1 MNDYTSENNKQLITK
16 LRTLQNEL
24 PEFCKLFFRAK
35 ADTTQIKTRIA
46 YAYDLR
52 IFFYFLYTEID
63 TFKLRKS
70 KNDFTI
76 EDLDLISA
84 TDLNIYSEFLN
95 LYSIPDLNNP
105 DIVKTFTNDENG
117 KKRKLS
123 TVRSFYKFFYQKEM
137 IKSNP
142 ALLIEM
148 PKIHEKPIVRMD
160 VNEVAD
166 LLDKI
171 ENGEKLTA
179 KQASYHKKTALRDL
193 AMISLFLGTGIRI
206 SECVGLDINDFNF
219 KDNSFIVT
227 RKGGNR
233 TILYYSDEVKEA
245 ILNYLENDRKNVEV
259 ARSEDA
265 NALFLSMQKKR
276 ITPRAVENILDKYI
290 KIAVPLKKIT
300 PHKLRSTFGTNLY
313 KETNDIYLVADVLGH
328 KDVNTTRRH
337 YAAIEQDR
345 RRLAAKVT
353 KLRED

>member
-1 MNDYTSENNKQLITK
+1 MNDYTSENNKQLIKK

-70 KNDFTI
+70 KNDFTV

-84 TDLNIYSEFLN
+84 TELNIYSEFLN

-105 DIVKTFTNDENG
+105 DIIKTFTNDENG

-137 IKSNP
+137 IKNNP

-206 SECVGLDINDFNF
+206 SECVGLNINDFNF

-233 TILYYSDEVKEA
+233 TILYYSDEVKQA
-245 ILNYLENDRKNVEV
+245 ILNYLENERKNVEV

>member
-70 KNDFTI
+70 KNDFTV

-105 DIVKTFTNDENG
+105 DVVKTFTNDENG

-137 IKSNP
+137 IKTNP

-179 KQASYHKKTALRDL
+179 KQAAYHKKTALRDL

-245 ILNYLENDRKNVEV
+245 ILNYLENDRKNVDAV
-259 ARSEDA
+259 RSEDA

>member
-63 TFKLRKS
+63 IFKSRKS
-70 KNDFTI
+70 KNDFTV

-105 DIVKTFTNDENG
+105 DVVKTFTNDENG

-123 TVRSFYKFFYQKEM
+123 TVRSFYKFFYQKEI
-137 IKSNP
+137 IKTNP

-233 TILYYSDEVKEA
+233 TILYYSDEVKQA
-245 ILNYLENDRKNVEV
+245 ILNYLENERKNVDV
-259 ARSEDA
+259 SRSEDA

-345 RRLAAKVT
+345 RRLAAKAT

>member
-63 TFKLRKS
+63 IFKSRKS
-70 KNDFTI
+70 KNDFTV

-105 DIVKTFTNDENG
+105 DVVKTFTNDENG

-123 TVRSFYKFFYQKEM
+123 TVRSFYKFFYQKEI
-137 IKSNP
+137 IKTNP

-245 ILNYLENDRKNVEV
+245 IVNYLENERKNVEV